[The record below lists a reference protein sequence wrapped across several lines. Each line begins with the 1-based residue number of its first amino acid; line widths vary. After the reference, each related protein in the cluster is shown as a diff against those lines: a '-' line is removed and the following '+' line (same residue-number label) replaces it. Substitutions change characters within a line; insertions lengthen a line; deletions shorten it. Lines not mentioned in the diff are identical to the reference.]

1 MSGDTP
7 HWFWLTLFLLGAY
20 HGINPGMGWLFAVA
34 LGLQE
39 KSGWAVARA
48 LLPLGLGHALA
59 VGAVVGLMGLARIV
73 LPLSI
78 LRIIAAALL
87 FAFGLYFLLRKKH
100 FSWGGMRVGF
110 GDLTL
115 WGFLMS
121 SAHGA
126 GLMILPVLFGAASAE
141 MPPGMPHD
149 MAHGM
154 PNPLP
159 MTALT
164 GPPGLWLGLG
174 VVAVHLAG
182 YLTVAGL
189 AAWIVYTKLGLALLR
204 TAWINL
210 DVAWAVALMA
220 SSVLVILL

>member
-39 KSGWAVARA
+39 KSGGAVMRA

-59 VGAVVGLMGLARIV
+59 IGGVVALTGLARIV
-73 LPLSI
+73 LPLAA
-78 LRIIAAALL
+78 LRIIAAVIL

-100 FSWGGMRVGF
+100 LSWGGMRVGF

-115 WGFLMS
+115 WGFLMA

-126 GLMILPVLFGAASAE
+126 GLMILPVLFGALGEVSPAGAVAVHHDMPHE
-141 MPPGMPHD
+141 MPMPGS
-149 MAHGM
+149 
-154 PNPLP
+154 
-159 MTALT
+159 T
-164 GPPGLWLGLG
+164 GPWIGLG

-182 YLTVAGL
+182 YLVVAGL
-189 AAWIVYTKLGLALLR
+189 AAWIVYAKLGLALLR
-204 TAWINL
+204 KAWINL
-210 DVAWAVALMA
+210 DLPWAVALVA
-220 SSVLVILL
+220 SGFLVLLL

>member
-1 MSGDTP
+1 MSAETP
-7 HWFWLTLFLLGAY
+7 AWFWLTLLLLGAY

-39 KSGWAVARA
+39 KSGRAVARA
-48 LLPLGLGHALA
+48 LVPLGLGHALA

-73 LPLSI
+73 LPLAV
-78 LRIIAAALL
+78 LRIMAAAML
-87 FAFGLYFLLRKKH
+87 FSFGLYFLLRKKH
-100 FSWGGMRVGF
+100 LSWGGMRVGF

-115 WGFLMS
+115 WGFLMA

-126 GLMILPVLFGAASAE
+126 GLMILPVLFGAAGEPAASAAHQ
-141 MPPGMPHD
+141 GMPH
-149 MAHGM
+149 GM
-154 PNPLP
+154 P
-159 MTALT
+159 MAALT
-164 GPPGLWLGLG
+164 GPWLGLG

-182 YLTVAGL
+182 YLMVAGL
-189 AAWIVYTKLGLALLR
+189 AAWVVYAKLGLALLR

-210 DVAWAVALMA
+210 DLAWAVALMA